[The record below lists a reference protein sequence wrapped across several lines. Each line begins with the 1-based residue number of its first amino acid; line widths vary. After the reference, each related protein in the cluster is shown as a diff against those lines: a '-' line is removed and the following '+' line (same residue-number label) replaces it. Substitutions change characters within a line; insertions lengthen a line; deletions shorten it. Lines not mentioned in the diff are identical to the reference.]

1 MDLTL
6 NCSELGNSN
15 HSVISNKTT
24 SAILFF
30 GGDIISIWNDMEKYV
45 TRLIRNYPQ
54 IGNTTLKTLAFSEND
69 LTKNIPSFINQFSN
83 EFTMACLVR
92 FDQRLLENL
101 KDKMEMLRLQS
112 VFENKFKFSN
122 IMNGICSAA
131 LFEKFQVLIWNI
143 DSIDFSKGRDII
155 VVTREVFMKEFPR
168 KSVLFQFTA
177 NLDQEHSME
186 YIFSWAEF
194 YGVPVS
200 L

>member
-1 MDLTL
+1 MDLSL
-6 NCSELGNSN
+6 NCSEPNDN
-15 HSVISNKTT
+15 NKMEIINRTT

-54 IGNTTLKTLAFSEND
+54 VGTVNLKTLAFSED
-69 LTKNIPSFINQFSN
+69 HLTNSIPNFINQFSN

-92 FDQRLLENL
+92 FDQRLLNNL
-101 KDKMEMLRLQS
+101 KVTMEMLKIQS
-112 VFENKFKFSN
+112 VFADKFKFSN
-122 IMNGICSAA
+122 IVNGICTPG
-131 LFEKFQVLIWNI
+131 LFAKFHVLIWNI
-143 DSIDFSKGRDII
+143 DHIDFSKGRDII
-155 VVTREVFMKEFPR
+155 VVAREVFMKEFPA

-177 NLDQEHSME
+177 NLDPEHSLE

>member
-6 NCSELGNSN
+6 NCSGLETNNQSA
-15 HSVISNKTT
+15 IKNKTT
-24 SAILFF
+24 SAIIFF

-54 IGNTTLKTLAFSEND
+54 VGTTSLKTLAFSED
-69 LTKNIPSFINQFSN
+69 HLTNSIPSFINQFSN

-92 FDQRLLENL
+92 FDQRLLEAL
-101 KDKMEMLRLQS
+101 KVKMEMLKLQS
-112 VFENKFKFSN
+112 IFADKYKFSN
-122 IMNGICSAA
+122 IMNGICSSA
-131 LFEKFQVLIWNI
+131 LFPKFQLLIWNI
-143 DSIDFSKGRDII
+143 DHIDFTKGRDII
-155 VVTREVFMKEFPR
+155 VVAREIFMKEFPK

-177 NLDQEHSME
+177 NVDLEHSME